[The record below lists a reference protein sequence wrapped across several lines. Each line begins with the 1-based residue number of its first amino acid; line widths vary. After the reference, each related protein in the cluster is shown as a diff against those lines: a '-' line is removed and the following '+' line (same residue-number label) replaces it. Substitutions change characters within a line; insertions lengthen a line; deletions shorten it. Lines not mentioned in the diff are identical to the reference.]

1 MDAPLG
7 WGLSCARTYPG
18 RAFQARCRSCGVRCR
33 FAAAGPLAESAG
45 MAAPGADLPRATL
58 APLPTP
64 LHHLPRFS
72 AAVGAEVWIKRDDVG
87 ALGLAGNKVRKLE
100 FVLGAAR
107 RDGADALVIVGA
119 EQSNACRAAAAAC
132 AQLGMR
138 CVLVLSGDAPDRAT
152 GNLLLDRVFGADVRF
167 AGTTDWAALAH
178 ESEQASASLRADGAT
193 PYLLPVGASSPL
205 GAVGF
210 AVAWFELLEQLDALD
225 VAAGTLI
232 HASSSGGTHAGLLA
246 GRRLSERGPCVRAI
260 GVADDI
266 YPDLRARYAEIASD
280 ALELIGGATGAI
292 GPADVGLDM
301 RFLGDGYAKPT
312 AEALEAIRL
321 LARTEGI
328 ACDPVYSGKAL
339 AALVAAARAGE
350 LGDGAAVFWHTG
362 GYHALFAPR
371 FGDAVLASG

>member
-64 LHHLPRFS
+64 LHHLPRFN
-72 AAVGAEVWIKRDDVG
+72 AAVGAEGWIKRDDVG

-132 AQLGMR
+132 ATLGMR
-138 CVLVLSGDAPDRAT
+138 CVLVLSGDEPDRAT
-152 GNLLLDRVFGADVRF
+152 GNLLLDRLYGAEVRF
-167 AGTTDWAALAH
+167 AGTTDWAALA
-178 ESEQASASLRADGAT
+178 EAADRATAELRSAGASPAT
-193 PYLLPVGASSPL
+193 LPVGASSPL

-225 VAAGTLI
+225 VAAATVV
-232 HASSSGGTHAGLLA
+232 HASSSGGTHAGLVA
-246 GRRLSERGPCVRAI
+246 GRHLTERGPRVRAI

-266 YPDLRARYAEIASD
+266 YPDMPARYAEIA
-280 ALELIGGATGAI
+280 TGAARLL
-292 GPADVGLDM
+292 GADAAISPGDLWLDM
-301 RFLGDGYAKPT
+301 GFLGAGYAVPT
-312 AEALEAIRL
+312 DEALAAIRV

-339 AALVAAARAGE
+339 AAVVAAARGGE
-350 LGDGAAVFWHTG
+350 VEGATVFWHTG
-362 GYHALFAPR
+362 GHHALFAPR
-371 FGDAVLASG
+371 FGDAVPAEG

>member
-1 MDAPLG
+1 
-7 WGLSCARTYPG
+7 
-18 RAFQARCRSCGVRCR
+18 
-33 FAAAGPLAESAG
+33 

-72 AAVGAEVWIKRDDVG
+72 AAVGAEVWMKRDDIG

-138 CVLVLSGDAPDRAT
+138 CVLVLSGDEPDRAT
-152 GNLLLDRVFGADVRF
+152 GNLLLDRLYGAEVRF
-167 AGTTDWAALAH
+167 AGTTDWAALA
-178 ESEQASASLRADGAT
+178 EAADRATDELRGVGASPAT
-193 PYLLPVGASSPL
+193 LPVGASSPL

-210 AVAWFELLEQLDALD
+210 VVAWFELLEQLDALD
-225 VAAGTLI
+225 VAAATVV
-232 HASSSGGTHAGLLA
+232 HASSSGGTHAGLVA
-246 GRRLSERGPCVRAI
+246 GRRLSERGPRVRAI

-266 YPDLRARYAEIASD
+266 YPDMPGRYAEIA
-280 ALELIGGATGAI
+280 TGAARLLGAEAEI
-292 GPADVGLDM
+292 GPGDLWLDM
-301 RFLGDGYAKPT
+301 AFLGAGYAVPT
-312 AEALEAIRL
+312 DEAIEAIRL

-339 AALVAAARAGE
+339 AAVVAAARAGE
-350 LGDGAAVFWHTG
+350 LADGATVFWHTG
-362 GYHALFAPR
+362 GHHALFAPR
-371 FGDAVLASG
+371 FGDAVLSGG

>member
-1 MDAPLG
+1 MP
-7 WGLSCARTYPG
+7 
-18 RAFQARCRSCGVRCR
+18 V
-33 FAAAGPLAESAG
+33 
-45 MAAPGADLPRATL
+45 PGADLPRATL

-72 AAVGAEVWIKRDDVG
+72 ATVGAEVWMKRDDAGPV
-87 ALGLAGNKVRKLE
+87 GLAGNKVRKLE

-107 RDGADALVIVGA
+107 HDGADAIVIVGA

-132 AQLGMR
+132 AQLGLR

-152 GNLLLDRVFGADVRF
+152 GNLLLDRLYGADVRF
-167 AGTTDWAALAH
+167 AGTTDWAALAAAADA
-178 ESEQASASLRADGAT
+178 ASAALRADGAS
-193 PYLLPVGASSPL
+193 PYTLPVGASSPL

-210 AVAWFELLEQLDALD
+210 AVAWFELLGQLDELG
-225 VAAGTLI
+225 VAPDTVI

-246 GRRLSERGPCVRAI
+246 GRRLAGRGPRVRAI

-266 YPDLRARYAEIASD
+266 YPDMAGTYAELATGAARLLGAGGEIGRD
-280 ALELIGGATGAI
+280 EVALELG
-292 GPADVGLDM
+292 
-301 RFLGDGYAKPT
+301 FLGAGYAVPT
-312 AEALEAIRL
+312 REAIDAIRL

-328 ACDPVYSGKAL
+328 VCDPVYSGKAL

-350 LGDGAAVFWHTG
+350 LDGAPTVFWHTG

-371 FGDAVLASG
+371 FGDAVLAGG

>member
-1 MDAPLG
+1 MPAP
-7 WGLSCARTYPG
+7 A
-18 RAFQARCRSCGVRCR
+18 
-33 FAAAGPLAESAG
+33 
-45 MAAPGADLPRATL
+45 ADLPRATL

-64 LHHLPRFS
+64 LHDLPRFS
-72 AAVGAEVWIKRDDVG
+72 AAVGAEVWMKRDDVG

-107 RDGADALVIVGA
+107 HDGADAIVIVGA

-132 AQLGMR
+132 AQLGLR

-152 GNLLLDRVFGADVRF
+152 GNLLLDRLYGGEVRF
-167 AGTTDWAALAH
+167 AGTTDWAALA
-178 ESEQASASLRADGAT
+178 EAADAATAALRADGAT
-193 PYLLPVGASSPL
+193 PSTLPVGASSPL

-210 AVAWFELLEQLDALD
+210 VVAWFELLEQLDALD
-225 VAAGTLI
+225 VAPATVV
-232 HASSSGGTHAGLLA
+232 HASSSGGTHAGLVA
-246 GRRLSERGPCVRAI
+246 GRRLTERGPRVRAI

-266 YPDLRARYAEIASD
+266 YPDMPARYAEIA
-280 ALELIGGATGAI
+280 TGAARLLGADIEI
-292 GPADVGLDM
+292 GPDDLWLDM
-301 RFLGDGYAKPT
+301 GFLGEGYAVPS
-312 AEALEAIRL
+312 ADAVEAIRL

-350 LGDGAAVFWHTG
+350 LDGGGTVFWHTG

-371 FGDAVLASG
+371 FGDAVLAGA

>member
-1 MDAPLG
+1 
-7 WGLSCARTYPG
+7 
-18 RAFQARCRSCGVRCR
+18 
-33 FAAAGPLAESAG
+33 

-72 AAVGAEVWIKRDDVG
+72 AAVGADVWMKRDDVG
-87 ALGLAGNKVRKLE
+87 AVGLAGNKVRKLE

-107 RDGADALVIVGA
+107 RDGADAIVIVGA

-132 AQLGMR
+132 AQLGLR

-232 HASSSGGTHAGLLA
+232 HSSSSGGTHAGLLA
-246 GRRLSERGPCVRAI
+246 GRRLSERGPRVRAI

-266 YPDLRARYAEIASD
+266 YPDMRARYAEIASD

-292 GPADVGLDM
+292 GPADVELDM

-350 LGDGAAVFWHTG
+350 LGDGATVFWHTG